1 VKGPQA
7 WILGA
12 ALGCFAAGMTV
23 GLVAPG
29 IIDAIAGT
37 AAPDPDVL
45 YVRKLA
51 ADFDLSASQERSL
64 GMVVQYK
71 RKAEDELLRNAQ
83 PDQLPDP
90 LKNKIMIVR
99 REATERIRRV
109 LTKEQRER
117 FDRQARAEAAEAQAE
132 PGKK

>member
-1 VKGPQA
+1 MKGPQA

-29 IIDAIAGT
+29 IIDVLAGT
-37 AAPDPDVL
+37 AVPDPDVQ

-51 ADFDLSASQERSL
+51 ADFDLSAGQERSL
-64 GMVVQYK
+64 AMVVQYK
-71 RKAEDELLRNAQ
+71 RKAEDDLLRNAQ

-90 LKNKIMIVR
+90 LKNQIMKVR

-117 FDRQARAEAAEAQAE
+117 FDLQARAEAQAE